1 MIKWFLIYCKP
12 KQETR
17 AEINLSRQGFTVFRP
32 TINVIK
38 SKIGCQNSVV
48 SESLFPRYLFVQV
61 DPDIKSI
68 APILSTLGV
77 SGFVKFGDRYAVASD
92 TLISE
97 IRSNI
102 VEQSVLVGSSEAI
115 KKGDEIYVDGHGFD
129 QVKAIYCN
137 PCGNMRAII
146 LMNILGKE
154 TKITVPTSCISHTSN

>member
-1 MIKWFLIYCKP
+1 MNKWFLIYCKP

-32 TINVIK
+32 TVHVIK
-38 SKIGCQNSVV
+38 QKIGCENSVAC
-48 SESLFPRYLFVQV
+48 ESLFPRYLFVQV

-68 APILSTLGV
+68 APIVSTLGV
-77 SGFVKFGDRYAVASD
+77 SSFVKFGDRYATASEA
-92 TLISE
+92 LINE
-97 IRSNI
+97 IKSNI
-102 VEQSVLVGSSEAI
+102 DDQSVLVGSSEAI

-154 TKITVPTSCISHTSN
+154 ARIMVPTECMSKILY

>member
-1 MIKWFLIYCKP
+1 MNKWFLIYCKP

-32 TINVIK
+32 SVQVINQK
-38 SKIGCQNSVV
+38 PGYENSAVC
-48 SESLFPRYLFVQV
+48 ESLFPRYLFVQV

-68 APILSTLGV
+68 APIVSTLGV
-77 SGFVKFGDRYAVASD
+77 SCFVKFGDRYAIASEA
-92 TLISE
+92 LISE
-97 IRSNI
+97 IKSNI
-102 VEQSVLVGSSEAI
+102 GNKSVLVGSSEAI

-146 LMNILGKE
+146 LLNILGKE
-154 TKITVPTSCISHTSN
+154 ARIIVPNECMSKILY